1 MLRVAENTNDGWR
14 ATLGGR
20 QLETVVLDGWQ
31 QGYVVPAGDGGRVT
45 LTFTPDAT
53 YRAGLLFGL
62 IVAALL
68 VLAAGVGQLL
78 ERRRREAP
86 PAVATHAAAR
96 PPGWPARSAGGL
108 GLLVL
113 GGPVAFVAFC
123 LPAFAR
129 GRAWVAWVGAA
140 AVLASAV
147 VAAVVDGTSRGVP
160 GGLSDWLAA
169 AGVGLLTGAALWV
182 SAGSRR
188 RPRWSPRTPT

>member
-1 MLRVAENTNDGWR
+1 M
-14 ATLGGR
+14 
-20 QLETVVLDGWQ
+20 
-31 QGYVVPAGDGGRVT
+31 
-45 LTFTPDAT
+45 
-53 YRAGLLFGL
+53 
-62 IVAALL
+62 AALL

-86 PAVATHAAAR
+86 PASDRGVSR
-96 PPGWPARSAGGL
+96 PAGLAGPVRGGRL
-108 GLLVL
+108 GLLAL

-147 VAAVVDGTSRGVP
+147 VAAVADGTSRGVP
-160 GGLSDWLAA
+160 GALSDWLAA

-182 SAGSRR
+182 SSAGQRGGHGRR
-188 RPRWSPRTPT
+188 GGLPGELTRPDPCLGAQVATERGHR